1 LENANV
7 AKIVRYLGRNRC
19 DLLRLSHFIISWN
32 LICCLPLYAQ
42 EYSYVNYNTR
52 EGLAG
57 SVVYAIAQDH
67 DGFMWFATETG
78 LSRFDGTRF
87 KNFTNADGLPDIA
100 IIKLFVDSKNRVW
113 IAPFK
118 NALCYYWRGRI
129 YNARNDSLVSKL
141 KFRGEV
147 QAIAEDAQGNLAFME
162 HESITVVRNDG
173 KIYSIREINGENI
186 FAGFWLGALPT
197 GSFGFNVTLGNSFCE
212 YELVGERIHK
222 INCQQGMK
230 GTDLFQLRYKS
241 PDFRIYRNQMSLKFF
256 WPQKEEEL
264 VIPMPDRFTTYYR
277 LNDSIMILNG
287 ARVEMY
293 NLARKKTE
301 RTLLT
306 GTVTNSTFVDRENN
320 FWFATDGEGV
330 YRLPSLD
337 YRNYVL
343 KEDQKP
349 LAVHSLLK
357 SGDTLYAG
365 SAGTTIWT
373 INTKTHS
380 ISGNKIHHSAMTGR
394 VTTLHKLDDGGL
406 LAGTDHKIFK
416 VYGSRII
423 DPPDIYIAIKSTYL
437 SGDTI
442 IIGQSASALAL
453 STKTFEITDSIWLGR
468 TTAIYKQH
476 KQIFVGTLNGLYIL
490 DSLKKPFFAGE
501 IHDALKSRIAALA
514 EDRQGNIWIATN
526 GSGLVGYRDGRVF
539 AWITQ
544 DSGLSSNVCHTLYA
558 RAADLWVGT
567 DLGLNKVARGKNG
580 YDILK
585 YTVSDGLLSNIIN
598 AIWVD
603 GTIVYAATPGG
614 ITWFDESKVNTNSM
628 CDLKITSVQSPVK
641 RWPYDTS
648 GFSLPYGDRDI
659 RIEFVGIS
667 FKSAGAITYRYRLH
681 GLNEQWQQTHDNF
694 LNYAALPSGA
704 YELELQ
710 ATNKFGVASKIV
722 KLAFVIE
729 KPFWEK
735 TWFRLSILLL
745 LGAAIWKF
753 VHYRIQTER
762 KKEAQR
768 AATNHKMAELEQMA
782 LKAQMN
788 PHFIFNSLHSIQQYV
803 MDKDIRG
810 ANKFISD
817 FARLIRLTLNISMQP
832 KISLPDEINYLSTYL
847 ELEKTRLESKF
858 DYVVE
863 VAEGIDADS
872 CYIPAM
878 ILQPHV
884 ENSIRHGVNNRHDK
898 QGRIKVSFHIEK
910 DYLVCSV
917 EDNGI
922 GRSATIAM
930 KGEYQQVHQS
940 KGMLL
945 TQNRIDL
952 LNTNYEM
959 PITSQI
965 EDVQTVGE
973 IAGTKVTIR
982 FPLSEV
988 KKPV

>member
-1 LENANV
+1 
-7 AKIVRYLGRNRC
+7 
-19 DLLRLSHFIISWN
+19 LLRISQFLILWN
-32 LICCLPLYAQ
+32 LICSLPLYAQ

-57 SVVYAIAQDH
+57 SVVYAIAQDQ
-67 DGFMWFATETG
+67 DGFMWFGTETG

-87 KNFTNADGLPDIA
+87 KNFTTADGLPDIEV
-100 IIKLFVDSKNRVW
+100 IKLFVDSKNRVW

-118 NALCYYWRGRI
+118 NTLCYYWRGKI
-129 YNARNDSLVSKL
+129 YNAQNDSLLSKL
-141 KFRGEV
+141 KFKGEV
-147 QAIAEDAQGNLAFME
+147 QAIAEDEQGNLAFME
-162 HESITVVRNDG
+162 LEAITIIRNDG
-173 KIYSIREINGENI
+173 RVISIRDVNRAKIL
-186 FAGFWLGALPT
+186 AGFWVGVLPN
-197 GSFGFNVTLGNSFCE
+197 GSFGFNITHGGGKFCE
-212 YELVGERIHK
+212 CELVGDTLR
-222 INCQQGMK
+222 NLDCRTGVK
-230 GTDLFQLRYKS
+230 GTDLYQLRYKS
-241 PDFRIYRNQMSLKFF
+241 SDFQLHRNQVSFKLI
-256 WPQKEEEL
+256 WPQKGEEII
-264 VIPMPDRFTTYYR
+264 IPTPDQFTTFNR
-277 LNDSIMILNG
+277 INDSIFVFNG

-293 NLARKKTE
+293 NLFRKRTE
-301 RTLLT
+301 RILLK
-306 GTVTNSTFVDRENN
+306 GLVTNSTFVDRENN
-320 FWFATDGEGV
+320 FWFATAGEGV

-343 KEDQKP
+343 KDQEKP

-357 SGDTLYAG
+357 SGGILYAG
-365 SAGTTIWT
+365 SAGTTIWS
-373 INTKTHS
+373 INTSTNS
-380 ISGNKIHHSAMTGR
+380 ISGNTIHHSAMTGR
-394 VTTLHKLDDGGL
+394 VTTLHKLNDGGL

-416 VYGSRII
+416 VYGSKVV
-423 DPPDIYIAIKSTYL
+423 DPPDIYLSIKSTYL

-442 IIGQSASALAL
+442 IIGQSQSAVAL
-453 STKTFEITDSIWLGR
+453 DVNTLEITDSIWFGR
-468 TTAIYKQH
+468 TTTIYKKA

-490 DSLKKPFFAGE
+490 DSMYKPFFAGD
-501 IHDALKSRIAALA
+501 IHDALRSRIAALA
-514 EDRQGNIWIATN
+514 EDQEGNIWVATN
-526 GSGLVGYRDGRVF
+526 GSGVVGYRDGHVF

-544 DSGLSSNVCHTLYA
+544 DSGLSSNVCRTLYA
-558 RAADLWVGT
+558 QAADLWVGT
-567 DLGLNKVARGKNG
+567 DLGLNKVTRVANG
-580 YDILK
+580 YDIMQ

-603 GTIVYAATPGG
+603 SSIVYAATPEG

-628 CDLKITSVQSPVK
+628 CILKITAVQSPAE

-648 GFSLPYGDRDI
+648 GLSLPYSDRDI

-667 FKSAGAITYRYRLH
+667 FKSGGAITYRYRLR
-681 GLNEQWQQTHDNF
+681 GLHDEWQQTNDNF
-694 LNYAALPSGA
+694 LNYAALPSGN

-710 ATNKFGVASKIV
+710 ATNKFGVASNIV
-722 KLAFVIE
+722 KLTFVIQ

-735 TWFRLSILLL
+735 TWFRLLILLL

-768 AATNHKMAELEQMA
+768 TATNHKMAELEQMA

-810 ANKFISD
+810 ANKFITD

-832 KISLPDEINYLSTYL
+832 KITLHDEINYLSTYL

-858 DYVVE
+858 DYAVE
-863 VAEGIDADS
+863 VAEGIDTAS
-872 CYIPAM
+872 CFIPAM

-898 QGRIKVSFHIEK
+898 QGLVQVKFHTEK

-922 GRSATIAM
+922 GRSATFAM
-930 KGEYQQVHQS
+930 KGEFQQVHQS

-952 LNTNYEM
+952 LNTNYEL

-973 IAGTKVTIR
+973 IEGTKVTIR
-982 FPLSEV
+982 FPLAEV